1 MSKGS
6 PSMVA
11 LLGLLA
17 VAGYQNRD
25 KLASLL
31 QQGGTGRALA
41 GGSRGPGA
49 LGTEEQETEG
59 VDFTRQHSA
68 GQDGGILGGL
78 SDLLSRFTTPVQAAK
93 ARSWVDTGPNGD
105 IGPEDLEEV
114 LDPDTVTDLMQQTGL
129 GRSEL
134 LQRLSAILPEAVDK
148 MTPDGHLPTIDQ
160 ARGVY

>member
-25 KLASLL
+25 KLSGLL
-31 QQGGTGRALA
+31 QQAGTPGQPSSDDQGQSGLSFPRQNGG
-41 GGSRGPGA
+41 
-49 LGTEEQETEG
+49 E
-59 VDFTRQHSA
+59 
-68 GQDGGILGGL
+68 GGILGGL
-78 SDLLSRFTTPVQAAK
+78 ADLLSQFTNPVQAAK

-105 IGPEDLEEV
+105 LAPEDLEAV
-114 LDPDTVTDLMQQTGL
+114 LDPSTMEDLMQQTGL
-129 GRSEL
+129 GRAEL

-148 MTPDGHLPTIDQ
+148 MTPNGRLPTIEE
-160 ARGVY
+160 ARAIY

>member
-25 KLASLL
+25 KLSGLL
-31 QQGGTGRALA
+31 QQAGAGRSGGTD
-41 GGSRGPGA
+41 GPDAPGMR
-49 LGTEEQETEG
+49 TQDTEG
-59 VDFTRQHSA
+59 RDFPSQHST

-78 SDLLSRFTTPVQAAK
+78 SDLLSRFTNPVHSAK
-93 ARSWVDTGPNGD
+93 AKTWVDTGPNGD
-105 IGPEDLEEV
+105 LGPEDLEEV
-114 LDPDTVTDLMQQTGL
+114 LDPETMADLMQQTGL

-134 LQRLSAILPEAVDK
+134 LQRLSAVLPEAVDK
-148 MTPDGHLPTIDQ
+148 MTPQGRLPTVDE